1 MQQKL
6 AVKEIKIDIYIQLC
20 CSRKK
25 INTHT
30 VCYSA
35 TMGVVPFHLCPT
47 SSIVIPSKR
56 PGSAL
61 FFRRLALELSL
72 TFALLRV
79 SKGIVRVKFN
89 ELFCTLSK

>member
-1 MQQKL
+1 MP
-6 AVKEIKIDIYIQLC
+6 
-20 CSRKK
+20 
-25 INTHT
+25 N
-30 VCYSA
+30 YS
-35 TMGVVPFHLCPT
+35 

-61 FFRRLALELSL
+61 FFRRLAFELSL

-89 ELFCTLSK
+89 ELQIIFGIMQSEILLHLPVQFMSSLTERFDYFPCEQMRFREIYHT